1 MKKSYLIYVLWLAL
15 VILWNFL
22 YPEASPIYD
31 VIMAILLSAMT
42 YLLKKINLF

>member
-1 MKKSYLIYVLWLAL
+1 MNKKNIIYILWLIG

>member
-1 MKKSYLIYVLWLAL
+1 MNKKNIIYILWLIG

-42 YLLKKINLF
+42 YLLKK